1 MDDDASVVVAA
12 SSVLSPVMC
21 NVWSAA
27 VSMSHLGSMML
38 QSSVSHL
45 ALYSSYTSLFSW
57 SGSPIGQVILPS
69 FWLQQPPVVGIKMKK
84 ATYHSG
90 FLTVPHFPLIPLVLG
105 HQDEAK
111 LIAIL
116 LTASHGWDFVFV
128 KICLTGGIRVTHAVA
143 CAGLAF
149 LNLRVVV
156 LSNKKFRT
164 ALSRNI
170 WLLT

>member
-1 MDDDASVVVAA
+1 MPPLLLPPPPFSVLRSVSVVV
-12 SSVLSPVMC
+12 SIRPVS
-21 NVWSAA
+21 N
-27 VSMSHLGSMML
+27 SHLGSIML

-69 FWLQQPPVVGIKMKK
+69 FWLQQPPVVGNKMKK

-116 LTASHGWDFVFV
+116 LTTSHGWNFVFV

-143 CAGLAF
+143 RAGLAF
-149 LNLRVVV
+149 LNLRAVM
-156 LSNKKFRT
+156 LSNKTFRT
-164 ALSRNI
+164 AFSRLI